1 MARYNSQRRRSGS
14 AAWQWIVIGM
24 VLGFGCSVILVLGA
38 LATGLAS
45 VDPNRVANAA
55 TQTPFIITATPEPV
69 TPTLTPTL
77 GPPAPTQ
84 GIQLEVQAPTASPTI
99 PATLQTL
106 QPTLAPTTAT
116 AGGNPPALSG
126 DGQVAGNSRF
136 TRTIA
141 GRSDVVEI
149 PGGTFQMGTTIS
161 EVTAAVQE
169 CLGGYGGDAG
179 TCQLSYGE
187 DSFPQHPVTVGT
199 ISLETTEVTYQQYLT
214 FLNEMGAGSHR
225 NGCNGQPCMETSNDS
240 ETSNVAFD
248 SANYSVPSVIA
259 DFPVTNVTWYGAQA
273 YCEAIGRRLP
283 TEAEWE
289 HAARSGD
296 QGYIYP
302 WGNDWNGS
310 LAATRRLADGTLGAK
325 VSAFSLP
332 TGATLQGLL
341 NMAGNVAEWVSDWYD
356 PRYYANP
363 TASQPDP
370 TGPTAGTDKVNRGGS
385 WDTMPFFARTVH
397 RRNQPPLD
405 PTADIGFRCAEVA
418 GATVPGTN
426 PIGAEAAQTGETD
439 LALPTNTPNPATLGT
454 NEEQVDSA
462 PTVPP
467 APTSVQPTST
477 LASG

>member
-1 MARYNSQRRRSGS
+1 MARYNPQRRRSGS

-24 VLGFGCSVILVLGA
+24 VLGFGCSVILVLAA
-38 LATGLAS
+38 LATGVAS
-45 VDPNRVANAA
+45 LDPNRVANAA
-55 TQTPFIITATPEPV
+55 TQTPFIITATPAPV
-69 TPTLTPTL
+69 TATLTPTL
-77 GPPAPTQ
+77 GPPTATQ

-99 PATLQTL
+99 PPTLQTV

-116 AGGNPPALSG
+116 AGNGGALSG
-126 DGQVAGNSRF
+126 NGQVAGTSRF
-136 TRTIA
+136 SRTIA
-141 GRSDVVEI
+141 GRSEVVAIE
-149 PGGTFQMGTTIS
+149 GGTFQMGTTIS

-187 DSFPQHPVTVGT
+187 DSFPQHPVTVST
-199 ISLETTEVTYQQYLT
+199 FNMETTEVTYQQYLT

-225 NGCNGQPCMETSNDS
+225 NGCLGQPCMETSNDS
-240 ETSNVAFD
+240 ETSNVSFD

-273 YCEAIGRRLP
+273 YCEAVGRRLP

-289 HAARSGD
+289 FAARSRD
-296 QGYIYP
+296 QGFIYP
-302 WGNDWNGS
+302 WGNEWNGS

-325 VSAFSLP
+325 VSAFSFP
-332 TGATLQGLL
+332 TGATLQGVL
-341 NMAGNVAEWVSDWYD
+341 NMAGNVAEWVNDWYD
-356 PRYYANP
+356 TRYYANP

-405 PTADIGFRCAEVA
+405 PTADIGFRCVEEP
-418 GATVPGTN
+418 GAPVPGTG
-426 PIGAEAAQTGETD
+426 PLGAEAAQTGETD

-454 NEEQVDSA
+454 NEEQIDSA

-467 APTSVQPTST
+467 APTSAIPTAT